1 MNKIDFS
8 SRPLNQVTRENRAI
22 YDEAWIKAM
31 LRRAPYGVLGT
42 CHEGQPF
49 IHTSTFA
56 FDEAAHA
63 IYIHSALDCRR
74 RTNLEKNPR
83 ICFSVVEMGRLL
95 PGSAAMEFGVEYS
108 GVVVFG
114 KAVILLNEEEA
125 RHGLQML
132 LDKYFPHLRPG
143 VDYRPIAPEE
153 IAITSVYR
161 LDIEQWSGKLDQAP
175 ADYPG
180 AFEYGKL
187 P

>member
-8 SRPLNQVTRENRAI
+8 SRPLNHITRENRAVH
-22 YDEAWIKAM
+22 DEAWIKAM
-31 LRRAPYGVLGT
+31 LRRAPYGMLAT
-42 CHEGQPF
+42 SQDGQPF
-49 IHTSTFA
+49 IHTSLFV
-56 FDEAAHA
+56 FDEAIHA

-74 RTNLEKNPR
+74 RTNLEANPR
-83 ICFSVVEMGRLL
+83 VCFTVTEMGRLL
-95 PGSAAMEFGVEYS
+95 PGSAAMDFGVEYS

-114 KAVILLNEEEA
+114 KAVILSDEDEA

-132 LDKYFPHLRPG
+132 LDKYFPHLKPG
-143 VDYRPIAPEE
+143 KDYSPIAPEE

-161 LDIEQWSGKLDQAP
+161 LEIEQWSGKLDQAP
-175 ADYPG
+175 ANYPG